1 MFSIVVIGAS
11 AGGLPPLRYL
21 VEALPI
27 PCAAS
32 IFVVMHIG
40 ANRSSLPALLTRP
53 GLPSEFAQ
61 DGTLIES
68 GHLYIAPPDQHMVL
82 EPGWIR
88 LNRDIKVNFTRPAA
102 DPLFESAAAAYGS
115 RVVGIVLSGG
125 GSDGARGLRMIEAK
139 GGMVF
144 IQHPGEAQFPSMPQ
158 TAIAADAPDACLTI
172 SQIARR
178 MATLCEFGKEKLTR
192 HV

>member
-1 MFSIVVIGAS
+1 MFSIVVVGAS

-40 ANRSSLPALLTRP
+40 ANRSSLPALLARP
-53 GLPSEFAQ
+53 GLPADFAQ
-61 DGTLIES
+61 DGTLIED
-68 GHLYIAPPDQHMVL
+68 GRLYVAPPDQHMVL
-82 EPGWIR
+82 ETGLIR
-88 LNRDIKVNFTRPAA
+88 LNRGRKVNFTRPAA
-102 DPLFESAAAAYGS
+102 DPLFESAAVAYGS

>member
-40 ANRSSLPALLTRP
+40 ANRSNLPALLTRP
-53 GLPSEFAQ
+53 GLPADFAQ
-61 DGTLIES
+61 DGTLIQD
-68 GHLYIAPPDQHMVL
+68 GHLYVAPPDQHMVL
-82 EPGWIR
+82 ESGLIR
-88 LNRDIKVNFTRPAA
+88 LNRGLKVNFTRPAA
-102 DPLFESAAAAYGS
+102 DPLFESAAEGYGS
-115 RVVGIVLSGG
+115 RVIGIVLSGG
-125 GSDGARGLRMIEAK
+125 GSDGTLGLRRIKAK

-144 IQHPGEAQFPSMPQ
+144 VQHPSEAQFPSMPQ
-158 TAIAADAPDACLTI
+158 AAIAADHPDACLTI

-178 MATLCEFGKEKLTR
+178 MATLCEYGEEKLTG